1 MTFRKATKLIKNE
14 LKRARKLYPKYPADC
29 IHRAAI
35 IAEEAGELVQAAN
48 DHRYPAGN
56 RNGDDAFI
64 RMQIEAVQTAAMCIR
79 FLMGGPM
86 MCQHKTTIII
96 LMSINETRIFCQNCG
111 KYRDAGKREH
121 VWINLIQL
129 EEEEKHARG

>member
-1 MTFRKATKLIKNE
+1 MTFRKTIKLIKNE
-14 LKRARKLYPKYPADC
+14 LKRARRLYPKYPTDC

-64 RMQIEAVQTAAMCIR
+64 RMQIESRA
-79 FLMGGPM
+79 
-86 MCQHKTTIII
+86 
-96 LMSINETRIFCQNCG
+96 NCG
-111 KYRDAGKREH
+111 H
-121 VWINLIQL
+121 VYPLFDGGIM
-129 EEEEKHARG
+129 R